1 MDVKPQSFSA
11 KTPLAEQKRE
21 SDEPSAQGDNR
32 GSFTRFLLLLVA
44 AVLVFRIAI
53 FSPFTIPSESMVP
66 RLVIGDYLLAAKWP
80 YGLSAHSLPFRLP
93 LGEGRFLARA
103 PERGD
108 VVIFK
113 HPVDG
118 TDYIKRVIGLPGD
131 TIAVMGGQVI
141 LNGAPLP
148 LVPARA
154 FTIPISSNTGCAWG
168 GEEIARNDGSRVCR
182 YRQWRETLP
191 GGRSYTVVDFGPSGA
206 DNFAPVTVPA
216 GAMFVM
222 GDNRDNSQDS
232 RFPPAAGYGVG
243 MVPMDKLV
251 GRASIV
257 LWSTDGSAEW
267 LKPWTWFGAARW
279 DRIGMRL

>member
-1 MDVKPQSFSA
+1 MDVKPQSLHT
-11 KTPLAEQKRE
+11 KNVLAEPQRE
-21 SDEPSAQGDNR
+21 SGEPQARAER
-32 GSFTRFLLLLVA
+32 GGFTRFLLLVLG
-44 AVLVFRIAI
+44 AVLIFRIAI
-53 FSPFTIPSESMVP
+53 FAPFTIPSESMIP

-80 YGLSAHSLPFRLP
+80 YGLSVHSLPFRLP
-93 LGEGRFLARA
+93 LAEGRILARA

-131 TIAVMGGQVI
+131 TIAVMQGQVI
-141 LNGAPLP
+141 LNGEPLP
-148 LVPARA
+148 LAPAGV
-154 FTIPISSNTGCAWG
+154 FTIPISANTACAWG
-168 GEEIARNDGSRVCR
+168 GEEIMRDDGSRVCR
-182 YRQWRETLP
+182 YRRFRETLP
-191 GGRSYTVVDFGPSGA
+191 GGRVHEVVDFGPSGA
-206 DNFAPVTVPA
+206 DNFAPVTVPQ

-232 RFPPAAGYGVG
+232 RFPAAAGYGVG

-251 GRASIV
+251 GRASII

-267 LKPWTWFGAARW
+267 LKPWTWFTAARW
-279 DRIGMRL
+279 DRIGNRL